1 MTDRHGPP
9 WDQQVHDVDTEDL
22 LAEWFEEEAPTREPA
37 VLAPNVIARTALTR
51 RRPRYFVRDWW
62 RDLFRNDQR
71 TSLKPALFASSIAT
85 IAILVVMVV
94 VVLPTGTETETQLT
108 TYPGDAL
115 VVSPDGSADHSTI
128 SEAIAAAVAG
138 DTVAILPGRYT
149 ENLVVQKDITLLGAG
164 ERDAIVLQP
173 ADPALPIVEFDSVDA
188 TMTGFTITGSGST
201 VSIVSGSPVIENM
214 TFRDVGDQ
222 WWTYTG
228 AGWDGLDEAA
238 RSISIELFADAIVRN
253 STFDGGG
260 EIAVTDGST
269 AQILDNTL
277 INGPAI
283 FLEDASDDTVVK
295 GNTIIDSGLFSI
307 ESTSGSELLIE
318 GNVITQSDPGIGIQA
333 MGLQGTIR
341 NNQIRGAQTGI
352 QLGNGAGVLVTG
364 NIIDSTGVAIELN
377 EDGDPQIS
385 DNELCGENAILAL
398 TRGAVAP
405 DLTGNNLCDAPL
417 TYE

>member
-9 WDQQVHDVDTEDL
+9 WDQQIHDVDTEDL

-51 RRPRYFVRDWW
+51 RRSRYFVRDWW

-85 IAILVVMVV
+85 LAILLVMVV
-94 VVLPTGTETETQLT
+94 VVLPRGIETETQPP

-115 VVSPDGSADHSTI
+115 VVSPDDSANRSTI

-138 DTVAILPGRYT
+138 DTVAILPGMYT
-149 ENLVVQKDITLLGAG
+149 ENLVVDKDITLLGAG

-173 ADPALPIVEFDSVDA
+173 ADPTLPIVELDSVDA
-188 TMTGFTITGSGST
+188 TMTGFTITGPGST
-201 VSIVSGSPVIENM
+201 VSIVSGSPLIENM

-228 AGWDGLDEAA
+228 ASWHGFEEAA
-238 RSISIELFADAIVRN
+238 PSINVELFADTIIRN
-253 STFDGGG
+253 NTFDGGG
-260 EIAVTDGST
+260 EIAIHDGST

-295 GNTIIDSGLFSI
+295 GNTITDSGLYSI
-307 ESTSGSELLIE
+307 ESTSHSDLLIE
-318 GNVITQSDPGIGIQA
+318 GNIITQSAPGVGIQA
-333 MGLQGTIR
+333 VGLTGTIR
-341 NNQIRGAQTGI
+341 NNQIRGAQAGI
-352 QLGNGAGVLVTG
+352 QIHDDDPTVTG
-364 NIIDSTGVAIELN
+364 NIIDSVGVALEI
-377 EDGDPQIS
+377 GSGIDPEIS
-385 DNELCGENAILAL
+385 DNELCGKNSILAL
-398 TRGAVAP
+398 TPDAVAP
-405 DLTGNNLCDAPL
+405 DLAGNKLCNAPL